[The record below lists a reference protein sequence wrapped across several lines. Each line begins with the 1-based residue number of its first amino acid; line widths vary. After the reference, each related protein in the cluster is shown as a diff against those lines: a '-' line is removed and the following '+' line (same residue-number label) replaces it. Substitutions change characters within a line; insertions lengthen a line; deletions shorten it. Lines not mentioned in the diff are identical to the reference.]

1 MRRGQWTELTSFYL
15 QTTCQSS
22 QSKSDGSHERFDGW
36 PNNTQCG
43 QDKEQILSMT
53 QTWIHQLSLISDEK
67 KNPEFPEIM
76 FQQLNASE
84 P

>member
-1 MRRGQWTELTSFYL
+1 MDPSTQ
-15 QTTCQSS
+15 
-22 QSKSDGSHERFDGW
+22 FDIW
-36 PNNTQCG
+36 
-43 QDKEQILSMT
+43 L
-53 QTWIHQLSLISDEK
+53 K